1 MFSCALLI
9 GFECKCFSRKCSIC
23 LNFYF
28 RILRFIPAKLNK
40 GLIIGVIPK
49 FVEGLYA
56 KYVTG
61 SGQTVQTADRV
72 HIYETEG
79 NVKPCRRNIAGRKK
93 EAVAV
98 GAVKKGSKVKVKNKE
113 TRAFIK
119 RINGKKGAA
128 SVALAPKV
136 LRSHSLDEPIGPLAI
151 QIPAAPDGFLSQEK
165 PGSAGG
171 SRRRTPVSDGDKFNV
186 RPYLTRQTSGSSVN
200 NDGDRSPP
208 VFRPRLMREVTWGGG
223 INTKKGNLTDLSL
236 IPPAHN
242 TYHFSGEDMMAPE
255 VFEDFN

>member
-1 MFSCALLI
+1 MGASYYCI
-9 GFECKCFSRKCSIC
+9 
-23 LNFYF
+23 

-49 FVEGLYA
+49 FVEGLHA

-72 HIYETEG
+72 HIYESEG

-93 EAVAV
+93 ETVSVA
-98 GAVKKGSKVKVKNKE
+98 AVKKGSKIKGKNKE
-113 TRAFIK
+113 AHLYAK
-119 RINGKKGAA
+119 RINNKKSAT
-128 SVALAPKV
+128 SIVSAPKV
-136 LRSHSLDEPIGPLAI
+136 LRSHSLDEPIAQLAI
-151 QIPAAPDGFLSQEK
+151 QIPVGTDGLLPPDK
-165 PGSAGG
+165 PGSA
-171 SRRRTPVSDGDKFNV
+171 RRRTPVGDMDKFNV
-186 RPYLTRQTSGSSVN
+186 RPYLTRQNSGSSVN
-200 NDGDRSPP
+200 NDGERSPP

-236 IPPAHN
+236 CPPAHN